1 VSTSCPKI
9 NTGLRT
15 RKLPTYRFKYL
26 DAFLPPLEAYK
37 SYLTSISKTP
47 QNFSGVHL
55 NTLIDAF
62 APTLFD
68 HLTEEISSLLSLS
81 RFGDNKLP
89 LASIWEPISRK
100 SGSELA
106 KTGPLVFFFLNVDL
120 DYEDGMWCNWPPIPR
135 PVRFVLFRVLAWKNK
150 GWWRFA
156 SCGYDG
162 KMKKLY
168 AAKA

>member
-1 VSTSCPKI
+1 VSTSWPQDKHWF
-9 NTGLRT
+9 RP
-15 RKLPTYRFKYL
+15 RKLPTYHFKYS
-26 DAFLPPLEAYK
+26 DAFLPPLAAYK
-37 SYLTSISKTP
+37 SYLTSTSKTP
-47 QNFSGVHL
+47 QKFSGVHL

-68 HLTEEISSLLSLS
+68 HLTEEISSLVSLS
-81 RFGDNKLP
+81 RFGENKLP
-89 LASIWEPISRK
+89 LNSIWEPISRK
-100 SGSELA
+100 AGSEVA
-106 KTGPLVFFFLNVDL
+106 MTGPLVFFFLNVDL
-120 DYEDGMWCNWPPIPR
+120 DYEDGMWRNWPPIPG